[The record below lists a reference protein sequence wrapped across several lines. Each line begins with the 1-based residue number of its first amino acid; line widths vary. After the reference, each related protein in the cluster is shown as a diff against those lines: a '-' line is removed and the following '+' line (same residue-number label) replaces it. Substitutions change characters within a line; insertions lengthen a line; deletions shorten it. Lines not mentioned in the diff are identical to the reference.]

1 MAREC
6 PERSHKAHLPRD
18 GADHAADPEG
28 REERKLL
35 LDCAVDDAVDD
46 LLLCKQVE
54 DQDGQKGQQI

>member
-6 PERSHKAHLPRD
+6 PERSHKAYLPRD